1 MNNTI
6 FIILAIYVGLDI
18 ILGLWLYIHIRCK
31 GWRKWDIAV
40 NFRNLLRM
48 HNRAFKET
56 IAEQVGYADYN
67 ETYHEGFENG
77 YDSGVLY
84 GYDKAKAE
92 AKMTEQIKTDCA
104 RQRAINSIVSIL
116 SIFGL

>member
-31 GWRKWDIAV
+31 GWRRWDIAV

-67 ETYHEGFENG
+67 ETYRNG
-77 YDSGVLY
+77 YDNGFNN
-84 GYDKAKAE
+84 GYDEGYDNGYNDHKKEIENKPKA
-92 AKMTEQIKTDCA
+92 TPIP
-104 RQRAINSIVSIL
+104 SLFSL
-116 SIFGL
+116 LFSLLG